1 MEKLNMN
8 KLETLIPPPLI
19 ALTFA
24 MGLWGLAQLDFGFS
38 FEKILNDDLR
48 LGASTFFVATGLF
61 FSAAGV
67 ISFKLA
73 KTTVN
78 PLKPEQASSLVS
90 SGIYQFSRNPMYV
103 GFCFFLVAISL
114 FLNTLWIVL
123 ILPAFMLY
131 LSRFQIMPEE
141 RALTKIFGDAYIEYQ
156 SHVRR
161 WL

>member
-1 MEKLNMN
+1 MEKLDMK
-8 KLETLIPPPLI
+8 KLKTLIPPPLV
-19 ALTFA
+19 ALAFA
-24 MGLWGLAQLDFGFS
+24 MGLWGLAQLNFAFS
-38 FEKILNDDLR
+38 FEKILNNDLR
-48 LGASTFFVATGLF
+48 LGACAFSLATGLF

-67 ISFKLA
+67 ISFKRA

-103 GFCFFLVAISL
+103 GFCFFLVSLAL
-114 FLNTLWIVL
+114 FLNTLWILL

-141 RALTKIFGDAYIEYQ
+141 RALTKIFGDSYLEYQ
-156 SHVRR
+156 THVRR